1 MTGRF
6 AGAVATAGMLM
17 LLGPTAAMAD
27 LGRTDVILAGSQSA
41 VDYHAEAAPAKP
53 ADGGT
58 TIIGGN
64 IQIASDR
71 GSKDGVAGDCD
82 PDPRF
87 GTHPRPDD
95 EGCTWD
101 EPVGSGQDFIAFGR
115 HIAQQDVSP
124 IGSGDT
130 GSGSGGGGMGDSSG
144 DTDTS
149 PDGAYVPVTT
159 PTRESFNGRGGLDKD
174 GNPFLE
180 DRPVLEDEDL
190 GFQITGAKIYNYLA
204 PQGNAD
210 NRWRRL
216 CGEGYVS
223 PLSNNT
229 HNSGP
234 FADGDAVPFVVQIWD
249 ADWKDP
255 SDLDGGNQDYFIID
269 VFPQGTSFDVK
280 TCRAMKPE
288 YPPAPENP
296 PAQPSPPVA
305 PAPKPAAAVAAA
317 PAAGAVKGVTVR
329 RGTARLAA
337 VSTCP
342 ITAPVPLRVQGRQ
355 IRSVT
360 YSVDGRRVA
369 TVTRADSIGRWT
381 ARVDPR
387 RLRTGVHRVRA
398 RVQFRTGAGPARTLT
413 MSFRTCARPAA
424 QVQPQFTG

>member
-1 MTGRF
+1 MTRRV
-6 AGAVATAGMLM
+6 AGAVAAAGMLM

-27 LGRTDVILAGSQSA
+27 LGRTDVILPGSESA

-53 ADGGT
+53 ADGGA

-71 GSKDGVAGDCD
+71 GAKDGVAGDCD

-95 EGCTWD
+95 EGCPWD

-115 HIAQQDVSP
+115 HIAQQEVSP
-124 IGSGDT
+124 VGSGDT
-130 GSGSGGGGMGDSSG
+130 GSGGDGGMGDSSG

-149 PDGAYVPVTT
+149 PDGAYVAVTT

-174 GNPFLE
+174 GNVFLE
-180 DRPVLEDEDL
+180 DRPVLEDEDQ
-190 GFQITGAKIYNYLA
+190 GFRITGAKIFNYLA

-223 PLSNNT
+223 PLANSASNI
-229 HNSGP
+229 GP
-234 FADGDAVPFVVQIWD
+234 FEDGDTVPFVVQIWD

-255 SDLDGGNQDYFIID
+255 SDLDGGNQDYFIVD

-280 TCRAMKPE
+280 TCRAMTPDHPVE
-288 YPPAPENP
+288 YPAPPAAPNP
-296 PAQPSPPVA
+296 PAAPARQPVAAVA
-305 PAPKPAAAVAAA
+305 PAPA
-317 PAAGAVKGVTVR
+317 AAGAVKGVTVR

-337 VSTCP
+337 VGTCP
-342 ITAPVPLRVQGRQ
+342 ITALVPLRVQGRQ

-360 YSVDGRRVA
+360 YSVDGRRIA